1 MTDSTGEGPTNPPP
15 AASTAGPPPPGI
27 HPPPPTA
34 VPPPP
39 PLGVPAAQ
47 PALPPRA
54 RPPVQYQ
61 PQEPGWWYAS
71 DGRWYPPESAQ
82 PFAPLTYVTQA
93 PKSRVAAGLLN
104 IFLPF
109 GVGRFYLGYSSVGV
123 GQLLVAIFTCGLGGL
138 WSVIDGIM
146 ILTGNPA
153 TDAEGRQLQ

>member
-1 MTDSTGEGPTNPPP
+1 MTDPTGDDPTGPPP
-15 AASTAGPPPPGI
+15 AASTPGPPPPGMQ
-27 HPPPPTA
+27 PPRPI
-34 VPPPP
+34 
-39 PLGVPAAQ
+39 GVQATQ
-47 PALPPRA
+47 PALQPRA

-61 PQEPGWWYAS
+61 PQEPGWWFAS
-71 DGRWYPPESAQ
+71 DGLWYPPESAQ
-82 PFAPLTYVTQA
+82 PFVPLTYVTQA

-109 GVGRFYLGYSSVGV
+109 GVGRFYLGYSSLGV
-123 GQLLVAIFTCGLGGL
+123 GQLLVTIFTCGVGGL